1 TCSNYTVDL
10 YAGEKKIRTET
21 VTEPLK
27 MFEKKQLSFDFATT
41 IFDEAGNVTLKA
53 VVASENDFKAENNQ
67 AESMIAIKQSTV
79 AVPTNLN
86 ATEGNGSVTLTWSI
100 PEMSITEVTDDF
112 ESYGIWTCANIG
124 QWTLVDGD
132 KGITGSF
139 FKEMNY
145 PSQDTPFAYTV
156 WAPKDYTGDGT
167 VDVTSQISMRPHSG
181 DKALASVYSFVIPEG
196 SEKGEFI
203 ANDDWLISPELP
215 GMAQTVSFHATHY
228 KADDGSA
235 QYPQTY
241 QVLYSKTDKETA
253 SFTAIDGDRKT
264 AGDWE
269 KVSVELP
276 EGSKYFA
283 IRHISNKDDAFIFLV
298 DDVTYSVGDG
308 EIAGY
313 NVYVDGELYT
323 NVKGSELTAVV
334 SGLVNGTHQFAV
346 TAVYSNGAESRPV
359 IVVLTTTGIDGISP
373 DGKPV
378 DIYTVDGQLVRK
390 QATSLEGLKGLYVIG
405 NRTVLVR

>member
-1 TCSNYTVDL
+1 
-10 YAGEKKIRTET
+10 
-21 VTEPLK
+21 
-27 MFEKKQLSFDFATT
+27 
-41 IFDEAGNVTLKA
+41 KA
-53 VVASENDFKAENNQ
+53 VVASDVDLKAENNR
-67 AESMIAIKQSTV
+67 AESMIAIRQST
-79 AVPTNLN
+79 ASAPTNFN
-86 ATEGNGSVTLTWSI
+86 ATEGEGGVILTWSS
-100 PEMSITEVTDDF
+100 PANATTEVTDDF
-112 ESYGIWTCANIG
+112 ESYDIWAYANIG

-132 KGITGSF
+132 KGMTGGF
-139 FKEMNY
+139 FKETYY
-145 PSQDTPFAYTV
+145 PSQEKPFAYTV

-167 VDVTSQISMRPHSG
+167 FNITTENAALTPHSG
-181 DKALASVYSFVIPEG
+181 DKALASIYSFTIPEG
-196 SEKGEFI
+196 GSAADFI
-203 ANDDWLISPELP
+203 DNDDWLISPELP
-215 GMAQTVSFHATHY
+215 GMVQTVSFHATHY
-228 KADDGSA
+228 KANDGSA

-298 DDVTYSVGDG
+298 DDVTYSVGGG
-308 EIAGY
+308 EPASY
-313 NVYVDGELYT
+313 NVYVDGGLYT
-323 NVKGSELTAVV
+323 NVKGSELTAAV
-334 SGLVNGTHQFAV
+334 SGLADGTHQFAV
-346 TAVYSNGAESRPV
+346 TAVYPDGKESRPV

-390 QATSLEGLKGLYVIG
+390 QATSLEGLKGLYVID
-405 NRTVLVR
+405 NRKVLVR